1 MHTSDELHAS
11 CERGATLL
19 RWCGRDDTLID
30 RHDARALLD
39 TVREAPPWQ
48 PGPRPGPRLSDDA
61 AREERLAQFERYKD
75 LVRLLKRG
83 LGGAEQPRGLALV
96 ESEALQRRVAAV
108 GHTAPTAREMRV
120 PAAAAGAAPALAR
133 GGSDDDDD
141 DGSEDSEDEAAAA
154 LAAACGIADYGWHVR
169 DEKRRAAEAA
179 GAGPAAP
186 HITKRDVRSPSCH
199 AGLRVPCLLAA
210 LTTPVLHAAQ
220 RKRARR
226 RILEAERNGQA
237 PPADAVA
244 LLKEAAE
251 AAQQVPAERG
261 RPSERGHSPSYAPY
275 RRRRCVCRFRQL
287 LLCKHSAHAT
297 AHAALRARHR
307 PGGAAARRRCQ
318 NLRLWC
324 VARRRFAMRD
334 AYSLC
339 VAPMCNAQ
347 KEFISEFAMPASASA
362 RAHDSDGDDALL
374 FRCVTVDVDVHP

>member
-1 MHTSDELHAS
+1 MSNGARGMYQTLRAHDRAIEKASLRVHDRVVEQSKANAALAVRACAVRITLPQLRADCAAQRLNPYDGLHASGHAVAVHASDELHAS

-48 PGPRPGPRLSDDA
+48 PGPRPGPRLPDDA

-120 PAAAAGAAPALAR
+120 PAAGAAPALAR

-141 DGSEDSEDEAAAA
+141 DSDDSEDEAAAA

-179 GAGPAAP
+179 GSGPAAP
-186 HITKRDVRSPSCH
+186 HITKRDVRFPNLPRAH
-199 AGLRVPCLLAA
+199 ALLARCPDA
-210 LTTPVLHAAQ
+210 PRAACCAAQ
-220 RKRARR
+220 ARAAAHLGSRAQRASAACRR
-226 RILEAERNGQA
+226 GGS
-237 PPADAVA
+237 
-244 LLKEAAE
+244 
-251 AAQQVPAERG
+251 AQRSG
-261 RPSERGHSPSYAPY
+261 G
-275 RRRRCVCRFRQL
+275 
-287 LLCKHSAHAT
+287 
-297 AHAALRARHR
+297 
-307 PGGAAARRRCQ
+307 GGAAGTGGARPGQ
-318 NLRLWC
+318 
-324 VARRRFAMRD
+324 
-334 AYSLC
+334 
-339 VAPMCNAQ
+339 
-347 KEFISEFAMPASASA
+347 
-362 RAHDSDGDDALL
+362 RA
-374 FRCVTVDVDVHP
+374 